1 MVPDPT
7 GPADPATADIG
18 AVGGADET
26 VSDPTGAPSGF
37 SRAADGSGELVSL
50 FSLVT

>member
-7 GPADPATADIG
+7 CLLGPGTTGIG
-18 AVGGADET
+18 AVGGADGT
-26 VSDPTGAPSGF
+26 VPDPTGALAGP
-37 SRAADGSGELVSL
+37 SRASDGSGELVSL

>member
-1 MVPDPT
+1 M
-7 GPADPATADIG
+7 G

-26 VSDPTGAPSGF
+26 VPDPTGTLPGS
-37 SRAADGSGELVSL
+37 SRASDGSGELVSL